1 MDCRE
6 SVAGVIWPE
15 ESERVTYY
23 IHKWGSL
30 GPRHTETR
38 PFYVTESGKLTHP
51 TTVTCRGRHSLQE
64 ALPVCSSLRQDGIM
78 LHTTTWEEA
87 VSSAIDLNDYAR
99 QVRELADEKGFG
111 SGSDRI
117 WEMLALIHTEVSEAT
132 DAYKKGESMED
143 VGEELIDAL
152 IRIFHLLSALD
163 LDSERLYQKKMAK
176 NWARPYK
183 YNTVRGG

>member
-1 MDCRE
+1 M
-6 SVAGVIWPE
+6 
-15 ESERVTYY
+15 
-23 IHKWGSL
+23 
-30 GPRHTETR
+30 
-38 PFYVTESGKLTHP
+38 
-51 TTVTCRGRHSLQE
+51 
-64 ALPVCSSLRQDGIM
+64 
-78 LHTTTWEEA
+78 
-87 VSSAIDLNDYAR
+87 SSAIDLNDYAR

-111 SGSDRI
+111 SGPDRI

-132 DAYKKGESMED
+132 DAYKKGESLED

-163 LDSERLYQKKMAK
+163 LDAEMLYQKKMAK